1 MTGVKLSLIYV
12 ANMELVYWSV
22 RSSSKRGRDK
32 GGMGVFVILA
42 HFVVHLIREDKI
54 CCKIQVK
61 IFPFLKNTIFDFGI
75 NDTRN
80 API

>member
-1 MTGVKLSLIYV
+1 
-12 ANMELVYWSV
+12 MELVYWSV
-22 RSSSKRGRDK
+22 RLVRGEGIGIK
-32 GGMGVFVILA
+32 GGMGVLVILA
-42 HFVVHLIREDKI
+42 RCVFHLIREDEI
-54 CCKIQVK
+54 CSKIQVK

>member
-1 MTGVKLSLIYV
+1 
-12 ANMELVYWSV
+12 MELVYWSV
-22 RSSSKRGRDK
+22 RSPSKGGRVWDK
-32 GGMGVFVILA
+32 GGMGIFVILA
-42 HFVVHLIREDKI
+42 RCAFHSIREDEI
-54 CCKIQVK
+54 CSKIQVK